1 MTNTK
6 TPDQTVYQ
14 GREFLGRITN
24 LDAKPIAWAA
34 DGRRLGRFLTRA
46 AALDA
51 IMADHRKASAT
62 DAKAESAA

>member
-1 MTNTK
+1 MNTK

-46 AALDA
+46 AAIDA
-51 IMADHRKASAT
+51 IMAEHRKAS
-62 DAKAESAA
+62 SSQGAAA